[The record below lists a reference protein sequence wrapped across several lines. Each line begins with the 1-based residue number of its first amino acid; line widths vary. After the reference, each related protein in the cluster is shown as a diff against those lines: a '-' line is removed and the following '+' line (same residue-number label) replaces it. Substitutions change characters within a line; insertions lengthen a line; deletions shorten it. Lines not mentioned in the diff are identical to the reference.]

1 MCFYLCC
8 CETQEKATHAQKLLN
23 KEYRLYSQPCLLAC
37 HMVIIAQFQRGT
49 MRDKPLSIEEVRSV
63 FLDPHKFAS
72 EQEPKSVRWVPFYHE
87 KPPREM

>member
-1 MCFYLCC
+1 
-8 CETQEKATHAQKLLN
+8 
-23 KEYRLYSQPCLLAC
+23 
-37 HMVIIAQFQRGT
+37 MVIIAQFQRGT